1 MNSEMKRRLAM
12 TVAGVLIYGISVGM
26 FQYSA
31 MGMDPF
37 QVFAHGVWNK
47 ISVIGFGTVYMV
59 LNLVILIVDLLFL
72 DRKKIGIATFIN
84 LFLLGYVVDF
94 SAGFFS
100 RILPDPSFAVRLLF
114 LLAAVVI
121 MCLSS
126 ALYFTG
132 DLGVSTYDAIALTLS
147 EKKGWDFRIVRV
159 TSDLICTLTGTLLG
173 VMPGIGTIITAFF
186 MGPLIAFFRKTVA
199 DPLRYGKRRDA

>member
-37 QVFAHGVWNK
+37 QVFAHGVWK
-47 ISVIGFGTVYMV
+47 RIGSIGFGTVYMV

-199 DPLRYGKRRDA
+199 DPLRYGKSGK